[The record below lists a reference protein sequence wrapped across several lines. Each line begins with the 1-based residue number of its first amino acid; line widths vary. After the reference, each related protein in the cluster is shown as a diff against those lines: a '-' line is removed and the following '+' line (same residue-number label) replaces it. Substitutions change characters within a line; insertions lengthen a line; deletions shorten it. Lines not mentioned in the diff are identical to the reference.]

1 MLNNYLYDFLSHRPT
16 ANISRI
22 IILVTTY
29 YKNNT
34 RRMKSLHAARFIY
47 LESLLLV
54 QSPGKAVFCIFY
66 LKAKVG

>member
-1 MLNNYLYDFLSHRPT
+1 MDLKGKSKKTHNLL
-16 ANISRI
+16 
-22 IILVTTY
+22 
-29 YKNNT
+29 KNNT
-34 RRMKSLHAARFIY
+34 RRMKSLHAARFVY